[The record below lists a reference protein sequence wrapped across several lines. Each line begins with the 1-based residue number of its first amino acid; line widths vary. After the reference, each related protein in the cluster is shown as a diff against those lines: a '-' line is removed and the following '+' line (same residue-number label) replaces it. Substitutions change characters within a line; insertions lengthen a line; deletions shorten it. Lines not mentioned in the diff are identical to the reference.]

1 MPSLLEVDNVGNNLL
16 ESFDIV
22 GSSNVVPEASY
33 VVREDVVTIA
43 ILGYR
48 NVSVGL
54 LGGINIVIN
63 RTLAL

>member
-33 VVREDVVTIA
+33 VMREDVVTIA
-43 ILGYR
+43 VLGYR

-54 LGGINIVIN
+54 LGGVDIN